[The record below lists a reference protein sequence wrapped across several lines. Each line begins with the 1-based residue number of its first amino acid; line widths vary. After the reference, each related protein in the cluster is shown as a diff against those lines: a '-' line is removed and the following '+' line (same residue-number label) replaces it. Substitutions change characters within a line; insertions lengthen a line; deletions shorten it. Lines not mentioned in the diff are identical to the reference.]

1 MKTEVLEPQ
10 YHAIV
15 EVIANMKS
23 NNGNGQQWAKDL
35 EKILGVE
42 EMVIY
47 ENNWV
52 PELPPVIQTNGWL
65 VDSQRATKNVFIMPT
80 LLPQQKPD
88 GIPRHV
94 TRSNYGI
101 RY

>member
-1 MKTEVLEPQ
+1 MKSEILEPQ

-35 EKILGVE
+35 EKIIGVE

-47 ENNWV
+47 ENN
-52 PELPPVIQTNGWL
+52 
-65 VDSQRATKNVFIMPT
+65 
-80 LLPQQKPD
+80 
-88 GIPRHV
+88 
-94 TRSNYGI
+94 
-101 RY
+101 

>member
-1 MKTEVLEPQ
+1 MISEVLEPQ

-42 EMVIY
+42 EMLIY
-47 ENNWV
+47 E
-52 PELPPVIQTNGWL
+52 
-65 VDSQRATKNVFIMPT
+65 
-80 LLPQQKPD
+80 
-88 GIPRHV
+88 
-94 TRSNYGI
+94 SN
-101 RY
+101 

>member
-1 MKTEVLEPQ
+1 MKTEILEPQ

-47 ENNWV
+47 ENN
-52 PELPPVIQTNGWL
+52 
-65 VDSQRATKNVFIMPT
+65 
-80 LLPQQKPD
+80 
-88 GIPRHV
+88 
-94 TRSNYGI
+94 
-101 RY
+101 

>member
-47 ENNWV
+47 ENN
-52 PELPPVIQTNGWL
+52 
-65 VDSQRATKNVFIMPT
+65 
-80 LLPQQKPD
+80 
-88 GIPRHV
+88 
-94 TRSNYGI
+94 
-101 RY
+101 